1 MTAPQPQQ
9 ISVPSGMICVTTYGM
24 ITHETTQC
32 LLSARS
38 FCEKQGLANMQ
49 WITLPG
55 ALVEKAR
62 NEAVRQMLRGG
73 HGFLLF
79 IDGDC
84 TFDENAILLLIQSAY
99 GELPQA
105 DAMGAW
111 CPLRGELAL
120 PTLDTGTGT
129 WESIFPGSGILPVMR
144 TGGAFFLVKRH
155 VFEALK
161 DPWFRMRVP
170 SRAVDDFVGIDNW
183 MRMKFDGK
191 NPFREQMPEVWDKA
205 FKCATDDPSIVIEN
219 FVPVEVGEDS
229 GACDRMK
236 LAGFNIFVNTNIAC
250 GHVDRKVLTWQD
262 HKRAM
267 DEQAKWQRLASGL
280 LA

>member
-9 ISVPSGMICVTTYGM
+9 LSIPSGLVCVTTFGM
-24 ITHETTQC
+24 ITQQTTQC
-32 LLSARS
+32 LLNARS
-38 FCEKQGLANMQ
+38 FTEKQGLLNVQ

-62 NEAVRQMLRGG
+62 NEAVRQMLRAG
-73 HGFLLF
+73 HGWLLF

-84 TFDENAILLLIQSAY
+84 TFDENAILLVLQSAY
-99 GELPQA
+99 GEVPQA

-120 PTLDTGTGT
+120 PTIDTGTGT
-129 WESIFPGSGILPVMR
+129 WESHYPGSGILPVMR
-144 TGGAFFLVKRH
+144 TGGAFLLVKRH
-155 VFEALK
+155 VFEGLK

-170 SRAVDDFVGIDNW
+170 ARAVDFLAECDNW
-183 MRMKFDGK
+183 LRMKFDGK
-191 NPFREQMPEVWDKA
+191 NPFREQMPEIWDKA
-205 FKCATDDPSIVIEN
+205 FKCATDDPSIVVEN

-229 GACDRMK
+229 GFCDRAK
-236 LAGFNIFVNTNIAC
+236 LAGFNLFVNTNIAC
-250 GHVDRKVLTWQD
+250 GHVDQVVLNWQK
-262 HKRAM
+262 HKSAM
-267 DEQAKWQRLASGL
+267 EEAAKWQRLASGL

>member
-1 MTAPQPQQ
+1 MPEQTQ
-9 ISVPSGMICVTTYGM
+9 IQVPSGFICVTTYGS
-24 ITHETTQC
+24 ITQETTQC
-32 LLSARS
+32 LLAARS
-38 FCEKQGLANMQ
+38 FCEKQGLQNMQ
-49 WITLPG
+49 WQMIPG
-55 ALVEKAR
+55 TLVEKAR

-262 HKRAM
+262 HKKAM

>member
-1 MTAPQPQQ
+1 MAQPEQPQIQ
-9 ISVPSGMICVTTYGM
+9 VPSGFICVTTYGS
-24 ITHETTQC
+24 ITQETTQC
-32 LLSARS
+32 LLAARS
-38 FCEKQGLANMQ
+38 FCEKQGLVNMQ
-49 WITLPG
+49 WQMIPG
-55 ALVEKAR
+55 TLVEKAR

-99 GELPQA
+99 GEVPAA

-191 NPFREQMPEVWDKA
+191 NPFREQMPDVWDKA

-236 LAGFNIFVNTNIAC
+236 LAGFSIFVNTNIAC

-262 HKRAM
+262 HKKAM
-267 DEQAKWQRLASGL
+267 DEAAKWQRLASGL
-280 LA
+280 LT

>member
-1 MTAPQPQQ
+1 MTAPQQ
-9 ISVPSGMICVTTYGM
+9 ISVPSGMVCVTTYGM
-24 ITHETTQC
+24 ITQQTTQC
-32 LLSARS
+32 LLNARS
-38 FCEKQGLANMQ
+38 FSEKQGLANVQ

-62 NEAVRQMLRGG
+62 NEATRQMLRGG
-73 HGFLLF
+73 HGFLIF

-84 TFDENAILLLIQSAY
+84 TFEENAILALIQSAY
-99 GELPQA
+99 GELPAA
-105 DAMGAW
+105 DAMGGW

-120 PTLDTGTGT
+120 PTIDCGSGT
-129 WESIFPGSGILPVMR
+129 WESHFPGSGIMPVMR
-144 TGGAFFLVKRH
+144 TGGAFLLVKRH

-170 SRAVDDFVGIDNW
+170 SRAVDDFVGVDNW
-183 MRMKFDGK
+183 MRMKFNGT
-191 NPFREQMPEVWDKA
+191 NPFREQMPEIWDKA

-229 GACDRMK
+229 GFCDRAK
-236 LAGFNIFVNTNIAC
+236 LAGFNLFVNTNIAC
-250 GHVDRKVLTWQD
+250 GHVDQVVLNWQK
-262 HKRAM
+262 HKEAM
-267 DEQAKWQRLASGL
+267 QNAEKWQRLASGL

>member
-1 MTAPQPQQ
+1 MPDQPQQ
-9 ISVPSGMICVTTYGM
+9 LSIPSGLVCVTTFGM
-24 ITHETTQC
+24 ITQQTTQC
-32 LLSARS
+32 LLTARS
-38 FCEKQGLANMQ
+38 FTEKQGLQNVQ

-62 NEAVRQMLRGG
+62 NEAVRQMLRAG
-73 HGFLLF
+73 HGWLLF

-84 TFDENAILLLIQSAY
+84 TFDENAIILLLQAAY
-99 GELPQA
+99 GELPAA

-120 PTLDTGTGT
+120 PTIDCGSGT
-129 WESIFPGSGILPVMR
+129 WESHFPGSGIMPVMR
-144 TGGAFFLVKRH
+144 TGGAFLLVKRH

-183 MRMKFDGK
+183 MRMKFNGT
-191 NPFREQMPEVWDKA
+191 NPFREQMPEIWDKA
-205 FKCATDDPSIVIEN
+205 FKCAQDDPSIVIEN

-229 GACDRMK
+229 GFCDRAK
-236 LAGFNIFVNTNIAC
+236 LAGFNLFVNTNIAC
-250 GHVDRKVLTWQD
+250 GHVDQVVLNWQK
-262 HKRAM
+262 HKSAM
-267 DEQAKWQRLASGL
+267 EEAAKWQRLASGL